1 MHRGD
6 LRKGKVLPR
15 PRFVV
20 VLGCLLLILV
30 LAPAI
35 QQQEHPGMARML
47 GGLGLFVPILAMAAA
62 EEKGR
67 SRRVAI
73 GLAIACALTSAD
85 ILVGFSHL
93 PPQIGI
99 GVCLIFLAY
108 TTFRLLMGVVRSRTV
123 TVDVIAGALSSYLM
137 VGLTWTFAYGL
148 LETVRPGSIHGI
160 SEGSAFLDFPTL
172 LYFSYITL
180 LSIGYGDI
188 TPLTAAAR
196 MLTVLEGLLGM
207 TFTTIIMAVL
217 VAGHLSQRE
226 GPDRPAE

>member
-1 MHRGD
+1 
-6 LRKGKVLPR
+6 
-15 PRFVV
+15 VV

-35 QQQEHPGMARML
+35 QHETHPAMTRML
-47 GGLGLFVPILAMAAA
+47 GGLGLFVPILAVAAA
-62 EEKGR
+62 EEERR
-67 SRRVAI
+67 SRRFAL

-85 ILVGFSHL
+85 TMVGFSHL

-123 TVDVIAGALSSYLM
+123 TGDVIAGALSSYLM

-148 LETVRPGSIHGI
+148 LETVRPGSIQGI
-160 SEGSAFLDFPTL
+160 NEGSALLDFPTL

-180 LSIGYGDI
+180 LTIGYGDI
-188 TPLTAAAR
+188 TPLTAVAR
-196 MLTVLEGLLGM
+196 MMAVIEGLLGM
-207 TFTTIIMAVL
+207 TFTTVIMAVL
-217 VAGHLSQRE
+217 VAGHLRHRE
-226 GPDRPAE
+226 VPDRH